1 MMLYERIRRTPLR
14 LAHLAI
20 VAALLLVLLVSTAA
34 HAMRVSPM
42 VIEMSSSGSDSAA
55 RIEVQNLN
63 QGPLAY
69 EVRIYRLT
77 YDAKGNVTETP
88 ADGDFLLFPPQ
99 GTLPP
104 GARQVMRLQWVG
116 APDIAASQSYYVSVN
131 QLPVQFDPTA
141 TDNESSGQLQVV
153 YHMKAL
159 VVVAPPG
166 AAPMVE
172 ASAARAIDY
181 QPPAEQ
187 DGAALPPKVPG
198 VEVTMTNTGRRH
210 AMMSGLRWVI
220 SGTGADGQPVEQIFS
235 QEQLNRLIGVGYLAP
250 LDGVRTF
257 QLPVDKAFGSGPI
270 QVRFAR

>member
-1 MMLYERIRRTPLR
+1 MMLYDRIRRSPFG
-14 LAHLAI
+14 LACTAL
-20 VAALLLVLLVSTAA
+20 VAALLLALGVTTAA
-34 HAMRVSPM
+34 YAMRVSPM
-42 VIEMSSSGSDSAA
+42 VIEMSSAGSDSAA

-69 EVRIYRLT
+69 EVRIFRLT
-77 YDAKGNVTETP
+77 YDQQGNATETP

-116 APDIAASQSYYVSVN
+116 QPDIAASQSYYVSVN
-131 QLPVQFDPTA
+131 QLPVQLDPA
-141 TDNESSGQLQVV
+141 AAGSDSSGQLQVV

-166 AAPMVE
+166 ATPMVE

-181 QPPAEQ
+181 QPPAAE

-198 VEVTMTNTGRRH
+198 VEVTLKNSGRRH
-210 AMMSGLRWVI
+210 AMMAGLRWVI
-220 SGTGADGQPVEQIFS
+220 SGKGVDGQPVEQIYS
-235 QEQLNRLIGVGYLAP
+235 QEQLNRLVGVGYLAP

-257 QLPVDKAFGSGPI
+257 QLPVDKAFGTGPI

>member
-1 MMLYERIRRTPLR
+1 MLYQRIRRSPLR
-14 LAHLAI
+14 LTHVAI
-20 VAALLLVLLVSTAA
+20 AAALLLVLLVSTAA

-69 EVRIYRLT
+69 EVRIYRIT
-77 YDAKGNVTETP
+77 YDADGNVTEIP

-131 QLPVQFDPTA
+131 QLPVQLDPTA
-141 TDNESSGQLQVV
+141 SDSGSAGQLQVV

-166 AAPMVE
+166 ATPMVE
-172 ASAARAIDY
+172 ASAARAAEY
-181 QPPAEQ
+181 QPPAER
-187 DGAALPPKVPG
+187 DGAELPPKVPG
-198 VEVTMTNTGRRH
+198 IEVTLKNTGRRH
-210 AMMSGLRWVI
+210 AMMAGLRWVV
-220 SGTGADGQPVEQIFS
+220 SGTGTDGQPVEQIYS
-235 QEQLNRLIGVGYLAP
+235 QEELNRLIGVGYLAP
-250 LDGVRTF
+250 LDGVRSF
-257 QLPVDKAFGSGPI
+257 RLPTDKPFGAGPI